1 MTKGEAMRGR
11 AYSTDGTLP
20 ERDLQ
25 ELSDLLALRIYQRLG
40 RRSYRL
46 GRRDIAE
53 LIEPYIGDLVREDQ
67 RAMPW
72 LVWDLLQEGME
83 VEFQVGR

>member
-1 MTKGEAMRGR
+1 MRGR
-11 AYSTDGTLP
+11 AYSSDGTLP

-25 ELSDLLALRIYQRLG
+25 DLTDLLALRIYHKLGQRA
-40 RRSYRL
+40 YTL

-53 LIEPYIGDLVREDQ
+53 LIGPYTDDLAHED
-67 RAMPW
+67 RRVLPW

-83 VEFQVGR
+83 VEFQVR

>member
-1 MTKGEAMRGR
+1 MRGR

-25 ELSDLLALRIYQRLG
+25 ELSDLLALKIYQKLG
-40 RRSYRL
+40 RRSYVL
-46 GRRDIAE
+46 NRRDISE
-53 LIEPYIGDLVREDQ
+53 LIEPYVGDLVREDQ
-67 RAMPW
+67 RVLPW

-83 VEFQVGR
+83 VEFQVG